1 MKNIYA
7 TAFLTFISIASNAQ
21 NFHWVKQIRGYD
33 FIVCFSNTTDAND
46 NFFSTGYFRTT
57 VDFDPGPGV
66 YNLTANGA
74 IEPFVQKLD
83 SDGNFLWATQ
93 IEMNGYGQGRSITS
107 DSDGNLY
114 ITGYFNG
121 TADFDPGAGIYNLTS
136 INDSDGFIQK
146 LDSDGNFLWAI
157 QIGGLQDSVFSLN
170 IDANGDIY
178 CTGNFQGTA
187 DFDPGPGVYN
197 LTSAGHWDVF
207 VQKLDADGNF
217 LWAKHMGGGSADTG
231 FSIMT
236 DASGNVYSTGDFRDT
251 VDFDPGS
258 GVYYLT
264 SVGIWDVFVQKLDSD
279 GNFLWVKQIGG
290 VGADRG
296 YSNTIDVSGNLYTTG
311 YFQGTVDFDPGT
323 GEYDLTSVGNSSDI
337 FILKLDSDGN
347 FLWAKQMGG
356 NEEDVPR
363 SITIDANS
371 NVYSTGYFQGIGDFD
386 PGTEVYNLTSAGA
399 KDIFIQ
405 RLDSEGIFEWAVQ
418 IGGNGDDIAWSIT
431 IDSND
436 HIYASGSFEETVD
449 FDPSSGVH
457 NLISLD
463 ETDIFHLKLE
473 NGPLGLN
480 NDAFGPSFVVYPNPS
495 TGKFAIAFESILN
508 NVEVNIIDV
517 LGRIIDTSHYQNTD
531 TINLEVNAPTG
542 IYLAEI
548 RTLQSKKTVFLLMK

>member
-1 MKNIYA
+1 MKNIYTIA
-7 TAFLTFISIASNAQ
+7 LFTFITIASNAQ
-21 NFHWVKQIRGYD
+21 NFHWVKQIMGYD
-33 FIVCFSNTTDAND
+33 PLVSFSNTTDAND

-83 SDGNFLWATQ
+83 SDGNFLWAIQ
-93 IEMNGYGQGRSITS
+93 IELNGYGQGRSITS
-107 DSDGNLY
+107 DSDDNLY

-121 TADFDPGAGIYNLTS
+121 TADFDPGPGIYDLTS

-146 LDSDGNFLWAI
+146 LDADGNFLWAI
-157 QIGGLQDSVFSLN
+157 QIGGLQDSAFSIT
-170 IDANGDIY
+170 IDSNGDIY
-178 CTGNFQGTA
+178 STGYFQGTA

-197 LTSAGHWDVF
+197 LTSAGHRDVF
-207 VQKLDADGNF
+207 VQKLDSDANF
-217 LWAKHMGGGSADTG
+217 LWAKHMGGGSPDTG
-231 FSIMT
+231 FSITT
-236 DASGNVYSTGDFRDT
+236 DTSGNVYSTGEFRDT
-251 VDFDPGS
+251 ADFDPGT
-258 GVYYLT
+258 GIYNLT

-290 VGADRG
+290 VGSDGG
-296 YSNTIDVSGNLYTTG
+296 YSNTIDVSGNLYSTG

-323 GEYDLTSVGNSSDI
+323 GEYNLTSVGNSSDI

-356 NEEDVPR
+356 NEEDIPR
-363 SITIDANS
+363 SITLDTNG

-386 PGTEVYNLTSAGA
+386 PGTGVYNLTSTGA

-405 RLDSEGIFEWAVQ
+405 RLDSEGIFEWAIQ
-418 IGGNGDDIAWSIT
+418 IGGNGDDTAWSIT
-431 IDSND
+431 IDAND

-457 NLISLD
+457 NLISFD
-463 ETDIFHLKLE
+463 ERDIFHLKLD
-473 NGPLGLN
+473 NGTLELN
-480 NDAFGPSFVVYPNPS
+480 SDAFGPSFVVYPNPS

-508 NVEVNIIDV
+508 NVEIKIIDA
-517 LGRIIDTSHYQNTD
+517 LGRIIDISHYQNTD
-531 TINLEVNAPTG
+531 TINLELNAPAG
-542 IYLAEI
+542 VYLAEI
-548 RTLQSKKTVFLLMK
+548 RTSESKKTVMLLMK